1 MRFVPSAI
9 NSGLACGV
17 MAIRL
22 FVVVFL
28 WLWGQANADVP
39 GFAFGVNGEDFS
51 LSRYHLD
58 DEGRLRHLGHIPI
71 DKAPSSV
78 VVDPSGRF
86 VVAVSS
92 TSDNLFVF
100 YLNPVNGELAP
111 VPGSPFATNT
121 RSPFSVRFHPSGR
134 FIYVGARFSG
144 VGAFQFDQRTGTVQ
158 PIAGSPFPAQ
168 RRTRAISIHPSGKFL
183 YASNAYSNSV
193 SAYHIDESSGALSEL
208 LGSPYSVG
216 DFGVIDYPSL
226 KMGDVPPTAGGIPL
240 SIDMDPEG
248 RFVFVPNKAAA
259 SVSVFA
265 INQQTGSLQL
275 VKGSPFFVGFNPYR
289 LRVHPSGHFVFVTL
303 WSDAQMAVLSLDQD
317 SGRLA
322 PVEGSPFATEFA
334 APVEV
339 TFNKDGSKA
348 YVSNYDGNA
357 ITAFDV
363 DVETGRLAMKEAIAT
378 RMGPWS
384 LAIVDGHEVGKKN
397 IDTSTFVAARGEA
410 GFARFRAKQGVL
422 QLVDSISHDGNI
434 VAVEASPDGK
444 FIFALDAEKEAIYS
458 YVLDGE
464 TGHILSVPQGVVKT
478 GKAPT
483 DLLVDIQGW
492 YLYVTNS
499 GGRSMSAYFIDPN
512 TGVLEPVRGSP
523 VYAGLGPRK
532 VVQDPAARFAFVVN
546 GDSEDVSSYRH
557 MNNVTPLIFEGRKYG
572 SPFAVGD
579 EPMDMLVDPTGR
591 YAYVAD
597 AGSREIA
604 AFHVQHKTG
613 ALSPIPGSPF
623 KVAGK
628 PIALAVPSH
637 GQFLYAAH
645 VEPNG
650 VSIFSIEPRF
660 GALAKGV
667 KEVSL
672 PVPPK
677 SLHLDAQN
685 KVLYVLA
692 DDGRRIL
699 SFSLQDKG
707 AVLMPQGEGK
717 FSRRI
722 LDLVRLPKNPN

>member
-1 MRFVPSAI
+1 MRFVPSAT
-9 NSGLACGV
+9 NARQACGV
-17 MAIRL
+17 MVIRL
-22 FVVVFL
+22 LAVIFL
-28 WLWGQANADVP
+28 WLWGQAYADVP
-39 GFAFGVNGEDFS
+39 RFAFGVNGEDFS

-100 YLNPVNGELAP
+100 YLNPISGELAP

-121 RSPFSVRFHPSGR
+121 RSPFSVRFHPSGQ

-144 VGAFQFDQRTGTVQ
+144 VGAFRFDQRTGAVR

-168 RRTRAISIHPSGKFL
+168 RRTRAISIHPSGNFL

-193 SAYHIDESSGALSEL
+193 SAYHIDEHSGALSEL

-240 SIDMDPEG
+240 SIDMDPKG

-265 INQQTGSLQL
+265 VNQQTGSLQL

-289 LRVHPSGHFVFVTL
+289 LRVHPSGRFVFVTL
-303 WSDAQMAVLSLDQD
+303 WSDGQVAVLSLDQD
-317 SGRLA
+317 SGRLIA
-322 PVEGSPFATEFA
+322 VEGSPFTTESE

-339 TFNKDGSKA
+339 TFNKDGSQA
-348 YVSNYDGNA
+348 YVSNYDGND
-357 ITAFDV
+357 ITTFNV
-363 DVETGRLAMKEAIAT
+363 DVETGRMTMKEAIAT

-384 LAIVDGHEVGKKN
+384 LAFVEGHE
-397 IDTSTFVAARGEA
+397 IDKTNMDIASFVAARGEA
-410 GFARFRAKQGVL
+410 GFARFRPKQGTL
-422 QLVDSISHDGNI
+422 QLVDNIAHEGNI

-458 YVLDGE
+458 YELDAE
-464 TGHILSVPQGVVKT
+464 TGHILSVPQGAVKT

-499 GGRSMSAYFIDPN
+499 GGRSMSTYFIDPN
-512 TGVLEPVRGSP
+512 TGVLDPVRGSP
-523 VYAGLGPRK
+523 VYTGLGPQK

-546 GDSEDVSSYRH
+546 ADSEDVSSYRH

-572 SPFAVGD
+572 SPFAVGN
-579 EPMDMLVDPTGR
+579 EPVDMVVEPTGR
-591 YAYVAD
+591 YTYVAD
-597 AGSREIA
+597 AGSGEIS
-604 AFHVQHKTG
+604 AFRVQHKTG

-623 KVAGK
+623 KVVGR
-628 PIALAVPSH
+628 PIALAAPSN

-645 VEPNG
+645 TTPDG
-650 VSIFSIEPRF
+650 ISIFAIESRF

-667 KEVSL
+667 KEVAL

-699 SFSLQDKG
+699 SYSLRG
-707 AVLMPQGEGK
+707 AGAKLVPLAEGK
-717 FSRRI
+717 FSQRI
-722 LDLVRLPKNPN
+722 LDLVRLPKNQF